1 MFTLRGF
8 NSSVNKLSCKQDKSV
23 TWDDWSRSHL
33 SWLCHKIPW
42 SEEKSLVSPSPWKL
56 IVMMFHHCKFYL
68 GHNENIA
75 LAKNFYQTQN
85 WILLDITFS
94 HKKVILRCPFLVCIG
109 VNMVL
114 VTAQSITVYGF
125 SLIDILSIYN
135 SVLIRK
141 NKDERKS
148 VFWYI
153 LLSENKLLLSRS
165 KEWEKPQII
174 KKHLDWSSIQI

>member
-1 MFTLRGF
+1 MWRKITCEPLTLK
-8 NSSVNKLSCKQDKSV
+8 NDCND
-23 TWDDWSRSHL
+23 
-33 SWLCHKIPW
+33 
-42 SEEKSLVSPSPWKL
+42 VSPSQIL
-56 IVMMFHHCKFYL
+56 F
-68 GHNENIA
+68 G
-75 LAKNFYQTQN
+75 AKWEYRFGQEFYQTQN

-125 SLIDILSIYN
+125 SVIDILSIYN
-135 SVLIRK
+135 SALIRK

>member
-1 MFTLRGF
+1 MKWRKITCEPLTL
-8 NSSVNKLSCKQDKSV
+8 
-23 TWDDWSRSHL
+23 
-33 SWLCHKIPW
+33 KIDCND
-42 SEEKSLVSPSPWKL
+42 VSPLQILFGTQW
-56 IVMMFHHCKFYL
+56 
-68 GHNENIA
+68 ENCFGQ
-75 LAKNFYQTQN
+75 KFYQTQN

>member
-1 MFTLRGF
+1 MKWRKITCEPLTL
-8 NSSVNKLSCKQDKSV
+8 
-23 TWDDWSRSHL
+23 
-33 SWLCHKIPW
+33 KIDCND
-42 SEEKSLVSPSPWKL
+42 VSPLQILFGTQWEHRFSQK
-56 IVMMFHHCKFYL
+56 
-68 GHNENIA
+68 
-75 LAKNFYQTQN
+75 FYQTQN

>member
-1 MFTLRGF
+1 MKWRKITCEPLTL
-8 NSSVNKLSCKQDKSV
+8 
-23 TWDDWSRSHL
+23 
-33 SWLCHKIPW
+33 KIDCND
-42 SEEKSLVSPSPWKL
+42 VSPLQILFGTQWEHRFGQK
-56 IVMMFHHCKFYL
+56 
-68 GHNENIA
+68 
-75 LAKNFYQTQN
+75 FYQTQN

-165 KEWEKPQII
+165 REWEKPQII